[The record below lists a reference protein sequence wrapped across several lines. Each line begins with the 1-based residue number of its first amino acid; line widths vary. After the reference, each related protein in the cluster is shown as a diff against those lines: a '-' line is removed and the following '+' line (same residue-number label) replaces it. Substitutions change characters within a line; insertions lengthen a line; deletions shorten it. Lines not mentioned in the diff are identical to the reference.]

1 MNRTSKRTALWLTV
15 ILLVA
20 IVAASALRA
29 VQHRRAAAAL
39 ASQNTSTPSQI
50 ELAPTDLVTVKETE
64 LDQSVAVS
72 GGLRAVRSAQVKAKV
87 AGELRELTV
96 REGESVR
103 AGQVLGRIDPA
114 EYEARLRQSQEQV
127 AAAQAQ
133 LDIAERSLQNN
144 RALVD
149 QGFISR
155 NALDTSVS
163 NAAAARAGLQQA
175 RAGVDLARKAL
186 NDTVLRA
193 PIDGVVAARNA
204 QPGERVA
211 VEARIVDIVDLT
223 RLELEAPVPAEQVVQ
238 LAVGA
243 RARLRVDGL
252 AEPVQATLA
261 RINPSTQPGT
271 RAVLVYLALDP
282 HPALR
287 QGLFATG
294 EIVLDRTRGLALPA
308 SALRQDA
315 GRTIALVVHDD
326 RVEQREVRTGRTA
339 RDANGGETLVEIVDG
354 LAAGDRVLAG
364 SVGLVRDG
372 VRVRVTE
379 VASQPAR

>member
-315 GRTIALVVHDD
+315 GRKIALVVHDD

>member
-1 MNRTSKRTALWLTV
+1 MNRTAKRAALWLTV

-20 IVAASALRA
+20 VVAASVLRG

-39 ASQNTSTPSQI
+39 ATPSTSAPAQI
-50 ELAPTDLVTVKETE
+50 ELAPTDLVAVREAE
-64 LDQSVAVS
+64 LSQSVAVS
-72 GGLRAVRSAQVKAKV
+72 GGLRAVHSAQVKAKV
-87 AGELRELTV
+87 AGELRELAV

-103 AGQVLGRIDPA
+103 AGQVLGRIDPT
-114 EYEARLRQSQEQV
+114 EYEARLRQSQEQA

-133 LDIAERSLQNN
+133 LDIAERGLQNN

-163 NAAAARAGLQQA
+163 NAAAARATLQQA

-193 PIDGVVAARNA
+193 PIDGIVAVRNA

-223 RLELEAPVPAEQVVQ
+223 HLELEAPVSAEQVVQ

-243 RARLRVDGL
+243 RALLRVDGL

-261 RINPSTQPGT
+261 RINPSTQAGT

-294 EIVLDRTRGLALPA
+294 EIVLDRTRALALPA

-315 GRTIALVVHDD
+315 GRTIALVVHED
-326 RVEQREVRTGRTA
+326 RVEQREVKTGRMA
-339 RDANGGETLVEIVDG
+339 RDTDGGEALVEIVQG

-372 VRVRVTE
+372 VRVRLTE
-379 VASQPAR
+379 VAPQPTR